1 MSKDLS
7 KIAHGTILGV
17 ACDSLVVS
25 RYQGERAARGVSER
39 VRGNHTWRGMNSR
52 GAVLIALALAAWSG
66 AIVGAFV
73 AAAVTLA
80 IALDR
85 RPSDR
90 RKDRLER

>member
-1 MSKDLS
+1 
-7 KIAHGTILGV
+7 
-17 ACDSLVVS
+17 
-25 RYQGERAARGVSER
+25 
-39 VRGNHTWRGMNSR
+39 MNCRS
-52 GAVLIALALAAWSG
+52 AVLIALALSAWSG

-73 AAAVTLA
+73 VAAVTLV